1 MPKKEKKISVSLS
14 FPDYKLEALA
24 LALEEKG
31 VSLEEELEQYLAKL
45 YQKKSPQTCVNTS
58 QGSTKS
64 TSRPRWSRPKRS
76 RSGSRN
82 LILLIRNPKPIG
94 NFILTPKAFFPKH
107 TRT

>member
-45 YQKKSPQTCVNTS
+45 YQKKVAADVRKYLAGKYKEYEQTTLEQTKTEPEREPESHFVNPQ
-58 QGSTKS
+58 
-64 TSRPRWSRPKRS
+64 P
-76 RSGSRN
+76 
-82 LILLIRNPKPIG
+82 
-94 NFILTPKAFFPKH
+94 
-107 TRT
+107 